1 MPSGDSMSPGALGG
15 ESGKFAEL
23 VDSVEGVLRK
33 DMDARNV
40 TDQTIMNK
48 FIAKSQVLSQLAEV
62 LSFDAVKN
70 MLKYAAVHQVGGG
83 RVLLKKGAD
92 IDRVVVMLKG

>member
-1 MPSGDSMSPGALGG
+1 MPSGDSMPPGALGG

-48 FIAKSQVLSQLAEV
+48 FLAQNPKS
-62 LSFDAVKN
+62 
-70 MLKYAAVHQVGGG
+70 
-83 RVLLKKGAD
+83 
-92 IDRVVVMLKG
+92 